1 MALPDRLRAGAPDP
15 QSRPHLRPLDRL
27 PRRLRPGP
35 GLQPSRASFMSG
47 LSPHQTGVLNSD
59 RDYFDR
65 IPPARLWPHRLRQAG
80 YHCSSGGKVMR
91 GYAPLPA
98 EVHDALYSDP
108 PKLFPLGP
116 RPRVLR
122 AQGLPGRVELGG
134 FRGGP
139 VTTDPAEDAKLYDA
153 QVAASAEA
161 FFAGYDGAAPF
172 YREIGF
178 AGTHG
183 PWTTPLRFKE
193 MYDPKT
199 VKRPRAWHAGFD
211 PCPAMDAETPP
222 NINTSHYRFWSKS
235 LRNYFAAVSYV
246 DDQLG
251 RVWDALKA
259 SKHADDT
266 LVILTSDHGLHLGER
281 DRFRKHTLWEQVA
294 NVPLIVHDPTRPEA
308 RVMTDPVALM
318 DIAPRSP
325 TTSRC
330 RPGPASSAARSG
342 LTSRPAPA
350 TPTAPCPPSSTPTP
364 RSARAST
371 ASSATATA
379 PNNCSTSRPTGGR
392 PETSAP
398 TTPPPRR
405 CAPPSKRP
413 APNTAHPRRV
423 GFTPPF
429 PKSPIPHPIMEPA
442 AASLR
447 CPPIHEPPKPSR
459 AAKERRTL

>member
-1 MALPDRLRAGAPDP
+1 MAGAPRNLVLVSFDDMVAFWHYRTAFGP
-15 QSRPHLRPLDRL
+15 VLQTPNLDRICARSTAFHAAYAQA
-27 PRRLRPGP
+27 PVCS
-35 GLQPSRASFMSG
+35 PSRASFMSG

-59 RDYFDR
+59 RDYFDK
-65 IPPARLWPHRLRQAG
+65 IPPAQLWPHRLRQAG

-91 GYAPLPA
+91 GYTPLPA
-98 EVHDALYSDP
+98 EVHDALYSDA

-294 NVPLIVHDPTRPEA
+294 NVPLIVHDPTRPEG
-308 RVMTDPVALM
+308 RVVTDPVALM
-318 DIAPRSP
+318 DIAPTIADYLALP
-325 TTSRC
+325 
-330 RPGPASSAARSG
+330 PGPNYIGRSLRPHVETGASDPDRAVPTFLDAHAAIRKGKYRFIRYGDGSEQLFDLEADWWQTKDLG
-342 LTSRPAPA
+342 PDHPAAPEMRTALEA
-350 TPTAPCPPSSTPTP
+350 TCTEY
-364 RSARAST
+364 
-371 ASSATATA
+371 
-379 PNNCSTSRPTGGR
+379 G
-392 PETSAP
+392 
-398 TTPPPRR
+398 
-405 CAPPSKRP
+405 APP
-413 APNTAHPRRV
+413 
-423 GFTPPF
+423 
-429 PKSPIPHPIMEPA
+429 
-442 AASLR
+442 
-447 CPPIHEPPKPSR
+447 
-459 AAKERRTL
+459 

>member
-1 MALPDRLRAGAPDP
+1 MAGAPRNLVLVSFDDMVAFWLFWTFGP
-15 QSRPHLRPLDRL
+15 ELRTPNLDRICA
-27 PRRLRPGP
+27 RSTAFHAAYAQGHTVCS
-35 GLQPSRASFMSG
+35 PSRASFMSG
-47 LSPHQTGVLNSD
+47 LAAPDRDNNSR

-98 EVHDALYSDP
+98 EVHDALYSSP

-222 NINTSHYRFWSKS
+222 NINTSHYRFWSEGTAPS
-235 LRNYFAAVSYV
+235 RRRELCR
-246 DDQLG
+246 
-251 RVWDALKA
+251 R
-259 SKHADDT
+259 
-266 LVILTSDHGLHLGER
+266 
-281 DRFRKHTLWEQVA
+281 
-294 NVPLIVHDPTRPEA
+294 PT
-308 RVMTDPVALM
+308 
-318 DIAPRSP
+318 
-325 TTSRC
+325 
-330 RPGPASSAARSG
+330 RSG
-342 LTSRPAPA
+342 LG
-350 TPTAPCPPSSTPTP
+350 
-364 RSARAST
+364 RAQ
-371 ASSATATA
+371 
-379 PNNCSTSRPTGGR
+379 GL
-392 PETSAP
+392 ET
-398 TTPPPRR
+398 R
-405 CAPPSKRP
+405 
-413 APNTAHPRRV
+413 
-423 GFTPPF
+423 G
-429 PKSPIPHPIMEPA
+429 
-442 AASLR
+442 
-447 CPPIHEPPKPSR
+447 
-459 AAKERRTL
+459 